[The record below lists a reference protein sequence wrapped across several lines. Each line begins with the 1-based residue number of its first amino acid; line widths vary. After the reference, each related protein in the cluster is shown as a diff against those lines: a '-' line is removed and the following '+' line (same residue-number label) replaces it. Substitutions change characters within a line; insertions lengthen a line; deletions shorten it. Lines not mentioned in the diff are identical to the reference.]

1 MASQISTARRDREL
15 AGELA
20 GDGVATGRG
29 TSPDRNASLEL
40 AEWLAHWMDRR
51 YIDPLLALL
60 LPGVGDA
67 LGAVIG
73 LLGVFAAFKQRAHP
87 LVIARML
94 LNLAVDA
101 LLGAIPFAGPVFD
114 LFYRANS
121 RNLELLRSRDVRE
134 PRASD
139 AVLVGGAALL
149 FLAALLAPVFL
160 IAWLVTLWA
169 GAR

>member
-1 MASQISTARRDREL
+1 MASQISPSRPDGGLASERLAAGRD
-15 AGELA
+15 A
-20 GDGVATGRG
+20 
-29 TSPDRNASLEL
+29 SPDRNASLEL

-73 LLGVFAAFKQRAHP
+73 LLGVFAAFKLRAHP

-101 LLGAIPFAGPVFD
+101 LLGTIPFAGPVFD

-139 AVLVGGAALL
+139 ALLVGGAALL
-149 FLAALLAPVFL
+149 FLAALLAPVFF
-160 IAWLVTLWA
+160 IAWLVTAWA
-169 GAR
+169 GSR

>member
-1 MASQISTARRDREL
+1 MASPLSTAPRDAEARL
-15 AGELA
+15 PA
-20 GDGVATGRG
+20 GRG
-29 TSPDRNASLEL
+29 ALAPDRNASLEL

-60 LPGVGDA
+60 LPGAGDA
-67 LGAVIG
+67 LGAAIG
-73 LLGVFAAFKQRAHP
+73 LLGVFAAFKLRAHP

-101 LLGAIPFAGPVFD
+101 LLGAIPFVGPVID

-121 RNLELLRSRDVRE
+121 RNLELLRTRDVRE

-139 AVLVGGAALL
+139 AVLVAGAALL
-149 FLAALLAPVFL
+149 FVIALLAPVL
-160 IAWLVTLWA
+160 LVAWLLSQWD
-169 GAR
+169 GLG

>member
-1 MASQISTARRDREL
+1 MASQISTARRD
-15 AGELA
+15 GEAASASLSS
-20 GDGVATGRG
+20 RG
-29 TSPDRNASLEL
+29 APPDRNASLEL

-73 LLGVFAAFKQRAHP
+73 LLGVFAAFKLRAHP

-139 AVLVGGAALL
+139 VVLVGGAALL
-149 FLAALLAPVFL
+149 FVAALLAPVFL
-160 IAWLVTLWA
+160 IAWLVSLWV
-169 GAR
+169 GSS

>member
-1 MASQISTARRDREL
+1 MASQISPSRPDGGL
-15 AGELA
+15 AGERLGA
-20 GDGVATGRG
+20 GRDA
-29 TSPDRNASLEL
+29 SPDRNASLEL

-60 LPGVGDA
+60 LPGIGDA

-73 LLGVFAAFKQRAHP
+73 LLGVFAAFKLRAHP

-101 LLGAIPFAGPVFD
+101 LLGTIPFAGPVFD

-139 AVLVGGAALL
+139 ALLVGGAGLL
-149 FLAALLAPVFL
+149 FLAALLAPVFF
-160 IAWLVTLWA
+160 IAWLVTAWA
-169 GAR
+169 GSR

>member
-1 MASQISTARRDREL
+1 MASEIGTARRE
-15 AGELA
+15 GELA
-20 GDGVATGRG
+20 RAGLPVGRAG
-29 TSPDRNASLEL
+29 LPDRNAPLQL

-67 LGAVIG
+67 LGALIG
-73 LLGVFAAFKQRAHP
+73 LLGVVAALQLRAHP

-101 LLGAIPFAGPVFD
+101 LLGAIPLAGPVFD

-121 RNLELLRSRDVRE
+121 RNLELLRGRDVRE

-139 AVLVGGAALL
+139 VVLVGGAALL
-149 FLAALLAPVFL
+149 FVAALLAPVFA
-160 IAWLVTLWA
+160 IAWLVSLWA
-169 GAR
+169 GSR

>member
-1 MASQISTARRDREL
+1 MASQIGTARRDEL
-15 AGELA
+15 AHA
-20 GDGVATGRG
+20 SSSAGRG
-29 TSPDRNASLEL
+29 VPTPDRDASLAL

-60 LPGVGDA
+60 IPGVGDA

-73 LLGVFAAFKQRAHP
+73 LLGVFAAFRLRAHP

-101 LLGAIPFAGPVFD
+101 LLGAIPFVGPVID

-139 AVLVGGAALL
+139 VVLVGGAALL
-149 FLAALLAPVFL
+149 FIAALLAPVL
-160 IAWLVTLWA
+160 LLAWLVSLWI
-169 GAR
+169 GSR